1 MSPVTPIAKLR
12 AALAAYDKAEATA
25 LEDFHFQ
32 TEERAEDVLKA
43 ARELLVTPG
52 VDRFDLEQAARKALG
67 LNEHWTVVF
76 REGPNSKDAPKR
88 AMATQQTILA
98 GKEWTP

>member
-1 MSPVTPIAKLR
+1 MTPIAKLR
-12 AALAAYDKAEATA
+12 AALAAYDKAGATA

-32 TEERAEDVLKA
+32 MEERTEDVLKA
-43 ARELLVTPG
+43 ARELLASPELQ
-52 VDRFDLEQAARKALG
+52 RFDLEQAARKTLG
-67 LNEHWTVVF
+67 LNDHWTVVF

-88 AMATQQTILA
+88 AMATQQTILV